1 MAGISI
7 GGTEIDTETII
18 DMVLSVIFNDFTIS
32 ENSDSFT
39 YSFDIYKLYSSVKTI
54 LPLVGEQ
61 YVAIVDQVLG
71 ALLGVEANAVGD
83 YLSAN
88 NVSGSFGIS
97 FDENNKASFFF
108 DAAMAKKGD
117 IALTGS
123 VFAVDNTLYTEEEIT
138 SIKEVFPEN
147 YLDAKPFN
155 LLNIDLGGT
164 IALKS
169 ADNAPLNYT
178 WGLIANID
186 PFEYIINAL
195 ETKGTEDAYSWFN
208 MSDNSSFHFYI
219 YHVHDENC
227 GAFCQNKYSSGNAL
241 ASLGNLSMLYE
252 QLPQARGF
260 GYGKAT
266 NILDVIYAPKSIEEG
281 GLGTDDILIDINLAS
296 LLGSDVVEAAF
307 DMLGIKTEDINDII
321 GPLFGGVT
329 LPMLIESILST
340 NVVIPLDIEAIARY
354 IDKTDFAIAE
364 KPVVDEPVEQDPVA
378 TALGDMDIGGIV
390 NIVTQVIDLI
400 GEAFTIGDN
409 SLELS
414 LDPIYDFVFNLLG
427 DALAD
432 SGITTDNIR
441 SIADAFLGGANKIEL
456 SVSQSDVYSDFARD
470 YNYAN
475 AMKYNPAS
483 DKPRVY
489 AFVPTLLLGLI
500 QVPFANIKDRIVS
513 YEPISMDNDGYTVMV
528 DNSGSFNPIVVDP
541 LAPQEF
547 EDVIKKA
554 FVPFAYTDA
563 SGNTG
568 TTFVKVI
575 GVQGVDM
582 NSTEEQVINLITMPL
597 DGNILNFVS
606 IALGMMMPDIQLPI
620 PGAVAQAKIKFTE
633 VESMVWT
640 LPETEQAQLMNVGAQ
655 INVTQGATVTY
666 TDGRTKYIE
675 VSYSGLSGAIEEV
688 VGLGGTSLVMQEG
701 EGEVYFSFCGETKT
715 MKFYTVVTEIEI
727 SRVAYTQAH
736 KVVGLRTQVTDL
748 TDYIGTLTVFYTNN
762 TQKVIDRSELRVEL
776 QDTTCIRDGIFIKEG
791 KFTVRVFWGDIEVG
805 VVDSVEESITVK
817 YIEIET
823 SGYRLNVEFND
834 DGTMTAS
841 LSASVVGNIEES
853 HKIRILYTAN
863 SMNNPLTDSYTELDS
878 YSVTSRPGSIYS
890 LDPNAS
896 WTFSNFNFRGWSRP
910 QYFYIYIFCGWEGE
924 YWNPSDRGTCLTY
937 SQVKF
942 PSSIEN
948 HIVSQTVEYTPTSSM
963 SGSSYNLGF
972 TTGLTPEYRREN
984 DGYKYYQLQNGIF
997 NRAEL
1002 SSFYLEDSKGDRMST
1017 GYTVT
1022 STPKPWNNGQRI
1034 DLATFTVTSLNPGL
1048 YKLYASFGEKQTSGS
1063 FTQLK
1068 SFVYDYEVTSMYK
1081 YNVVSTN
1088 SGTYTSLDNST
1099 GKGSTDRTLRLEK
1112 AQLLV
1117 NYNSVTGIGTAVQNF
1132 DLKLAMTASKPADN
1146 HSYYKAIDL
1155 DGGPITLSI
1164 TKYWWQV
1171 FSTTAY
1177 TENAVLLLTINGKSY
1192 IQPVTVYSR
1201 VQTVSLPQSGY
1212 YTVSDAESAGS
1223 SVSSRNVATFS
1234 NYTFN
1239 VKFTADISVDN
1250 KNVVFMSNGN
1260 DLTATKT
1267 DAFNWTVTLNNIQ
1280 ENINITVKGL
1290 RRVENI
1296 AINEESR
1303 DYISAVY
1310 PNAPFRIT
1318 SVTSN
1323 VLFDLT
1329 LFDFDTS
1336 SLVEEEYLSWA
1347 RKTTS
1352 DRGYI
1357 TMYDRV
1363 VFDATEVTQA
1373 TEFGTYNVMIKIA
1386 EGLGGDHLI
1395 QNLVVPVEFKDYVRY
1410 ELAVTD
1416 YPLGDTMML
1425 TKGADGNPLIT
1436 FDYNGTSALARAKV
1450 IMNSK
1455 ITLKA
1460 YKTEDDA
1467 SPDSIKYVRTQDV
1480 FAIDG
1485 LTDDQMPLSADFAGE
1500 FVLYLTSQMLGGNIE
1515 SNTSRITVKY
1525 QTVLPKVKSILLN
1538 GNKLEKAGV
1547 SLDELPEILKTLYIT
1562 ASEKFINN
1570 EVDKSF
1576 TRNNIVESVQDGSVP
1591 YDPLKL
1597 FKEQTVKVKLKGI
1610 EGLFDLT
1617 FTIVPAVDQID
1628 WENAHLKEGVQ
1639 LITEGAIGTTNDT
1652 SYYKVPVV
1660 TDILLPVIGTDLTI
1674 SYEEAEGRYGLR
1686 NSGASIAG
1694 SRDKAWI
1701 YATDG
1706 GGREYVDQIL
1716 IDEDGNRV
1724 FVPQDPAKELLGER
1738 LYGTINIGIG
1748 AFTRYSTPRAFYFNE
1763 LHEHCFTITTNEDGT
1778 KEKVMGKAEFI
1789 MENGK
1794 PKFLSSSRNVYDYS
1808 YVGVEYRGFGA
1819 VVMTDAIANT
1829 LGAYLDSC
1837 IRVYDA
1843 VRYANTPAAEIT
1855 GNGNY
1860 VKHNISTVEELYR
1873 YYDIDTSKV
1882 DTTKAGTY
1890 KASFIYKP
1898 LNLSM
1903 EYDVIVEELITGDYV
1918 VVQPSNYARTVYRDA
1933 DGVTPDMTVDLLV
1946 QLGIYLRD
1954 NRLNYNFHK
1963 ITDYYADQIRIT
1975 SNWDKNSTSSSQNVT
1990 FEMDYNGKTYKNTVS
2005 ITIANAP
2012 TAS

>member
-1 MAGISI
+1 M
-7 GGTEIDTETII
+7 EIDTETII
-18 DMVLSVIFNDFTIS
+18 DMVLSVIFNDFTVS

-39 YSFDIYKLYSSVKTI
+39 FSFDIYKLYNSVMTV

-61 YVAIVDQVLG
+61 YPALVNQVLG
-71 ALLGVEANAVGD
+71 SLLGVEANAVGD
-83 YLSAN
+83 YLSTN
-88 NVSGSFGIS
+88 NVSGTFGIS

-108 DAAMAKKGD
+108 DADVVNKGD

-123 VFAVDNTLYTEEEIT
+123 VFAVDNTIYTEEEIT
-138 SIKEVFPEN
+138 SIKEIFPEN

-155 LLNIDLGGT
+155 ILNIDLGGT

-169 ADNAPLNYT
+169 PNNAPLNYT

-186 PFEYIINAL
+186 PIEYIINAL

-219 YHVHDENC
+219 YHVHDDNC
-227 GAFCQNKYSSGNAL
+227 GSFCQNKYSSGNAL
-241 ASLGNLSMLYE
+241 LSYSGSLTTLYDE
-252 QLPQARGF
+252 LPQTRGF

-281 GLGTDDILIDINLAS
+281 GLGTDEILIDINLAS
-296 LLGSDVVEAAF
+296 LLGSDVVDAALN
-307 DMLGIKTEDINDII
+307 MLGIKIEEVNDVLV
-321 GPLFGGVT
+321 GLMNVT

-340 NVVIPLDIEAIARY
+340 NIVIPLNVEAIARY
-354 IDKTDFAIAE
+354 LDKTDFAIAE
-364 KPVVDEPVEQDPVA
+364 KPVVDEPVEQDPVEQDPVA
-378 TALGDMDIGGIV
+378 TALGDLDIGGIV

-400 GEAFTIGDN
+400 GEAFTIGGN
-409 SLELS
+409 SLEIS

-441 SIADAFLGGANKIEL
+441 SIADAVIGGANKIEL
-456 SVSQSDVYSDFARD
+456 SVSQCDVYSDFARD
-470 YNYAN
+470 YSYAD

-489 AFVPTLLLGLI
+489 AYTPMLLLGLI

-513 YEPISMDNDGYTVMV
+513 YEPIMDNDGYTVMV
-528 DNSGSFNPIVVDP
+528 DNSGEFRQITVDP

-547 EDVIKKA
+547 EEVIKKA

-568 TTFVKVI
+568 TTYVKVI

-597 DGNILNFVS
+597 DANILNYVS
-606 IALGMMMPDIQLPI
+606 IVLGMMLPDIQLPI

-640 LPETEQAQLMNVGAQ
+640 LPETEQAQLMNVGAS
-655 INVTQGATVTY
+655 INITQGATVTY
-666 TDGRTKYIE
+666 TDGRTKNIE
-675 VSYSGLSGAIEEV
+675 VNYSGLSGSIEEV

-701 EGEVYFSFCGETKT
+701 EGEVYYSLFGETKT
-715 MKFYTVVTEIEI
+715 MKFYTAVTELEI
-727 SRVAYTQAH
+727 SRVAYTQAN

-791 KFTVRVFWGDIEVG
+791 KFTIRVFWGDIEVG
-805 VVDSVEESITVK
+805 VVDNVEESITVK
-817 YIEIET
+817 YIETET

-834 DGTMTAS
+834 DGTITAS
-841 LSASVVGNIEES
+841 LTASVIGNIEKL
-853 HKIRILYTAN
+853 HQIRILYTGN
-863 SMNNPLTDSYTELDS
+863 SMYNPLTDSYTELDS
-878 YSVTSRPGSIYS
+878 YSVTPRPYSIYS

-896 WTFSNFNFRGWSRP
+896 WTFSNLILRSTSASSFCI
-910 QYFYIYIFCGWEGE
+910 YIYYDWGEE
-924 YWNPSDRGTCLTY
+924 YWSPSNRGKCLT
-937 SQVKF
+937 SIQVNF
-942 PSSIEN
+942 PSNIEN
-948 HIVSQTVEYTPTSSM
+948 KVIRQTVEYTPASRM
-963 SGSSYNLGF
+963 SGSSYILGF
-972 TTGLTPEYRREN
+972 KAEVTPEYRREI
-984 DGYKYYQLQNGIF
+984 DGYKYYQVQQGIF

-1002 SSFYLEDSKGDRMST
+1002 SSFYLEDSQGNRMST

-1022 STPKPWNNGQRI
+1022 STPKSWNNGQVI
-1034 DLATFTVTSLNPGL
+1034 DLATFTVSSLNPGL

-1063 FTQLK
+1063 FRQLR
-1068 SFVYDYEVTSMYK
+1068 SFVYDYEVTSLYE
-1081 YNVVSTN
+1081 YNTVSTN
-1088 SGTYTSLDNST
+1088 SGKSISLANST
-1099 GKGSTDRTLRLEK
+1099 GKGSTDSTLRLEK

-1117 NYNSVTGIGTAVQNF
+1117 NYNSVTGVGTAVQSF
-1132 DLKLAMTASKPADN
+1132 DIRLAMAMSKPAENASTYRD
-1146 HSYYKAIDL
+1146 IDL
-1155 DGGPITLSI
+1155 TNGHYVLTN
-1164 TKYWWQV
+1164 TNYWWQV
-1171 FSTTAY
+1171 LSTSAY
-1177 TENAVLLLTINGKSY
+1177 ADNAVLLLTINGKSY
-1192 IQPVTVYSR
+1192 IQPVTVNNR
-1201 VQTVSLPQSGY
+1201 VQTISLPQSGY

-1223 SVSSRNVATFS
+1223 SVTSRNVKTFS
-1234 NYTFN
+1234 DYTFN

-1260 DLTATKT
+1260 DLTANKT
-1267 DAFNWTVTLNNIQ
+1267 DAFNWTVTVSNIK

-1290 RRVENI
+1290 RFVDSI

-1303 DYISAVY
+1303 DNISAVY

-1323 VLFDLT
+1323 VLFDLELYDLDTNT
-1329 LFDFDTS
+1329 L
-1336 SLVEEEYLSWA
+1336 VKEEALGWT
-1347 RKTTS
+1347 RKTTA

-1373 TEFGTYNVMIKIA
+1373 TEFGTYNVLIKTA
-1386 EGLGGDHLI
+1386 EGLGGAE
-1395 QNLVVPVEFKDYVRY
+1395 LVQDLSVPVEFIDYVRY
-1410 ELAVTD
+1410 ELTVTD
-1416 YPLGDTMML
+1416 YSLGDTKML
-1425 TKGADGNPLIT
+1425 TTGADGNPLIT

-1450 IMNSK
+1450 IMTNR

-1460 YKTEDDA
+1460 YKTEDDT
-1467 SPDSIKYVRTQDV
+1467 SPDSIKYVRTQDI
-1480 FAIDG
+1480 FDIAG
-1485 LTDDQMPLSADFAGE
+1485 LTDEQMPLSADFAGE

-1525 QTVLPKVKSILLN
+1525 QTVLPEVKSIVIS
-1538 GNKLEKAGV
+1538 GDKLEKAGA
-1547 SLDELPEILKTLYIT
+1547 SLEELPELIKSLYIR
-1562 ASEKFINN
+1562 AEKFINN
-1570 EVDKSF
+1570 AADTAF
-1576 TRNNIVESVQDGSVP
+1576 IRTNIVESVQDGSVP
-1591 YDPLKL
+1591 YDPLK
-1597 FKEQTVKVKLKGI
+1597 FFEAQTVKVKLKGI

-1628 WENAHLKEGVQ
+1628 WTNARLKEGVQ
-1639 LITEGAIGTTNDT
+1639 LITEGAINTTGDT
-1652 SYYKVPVV
+1652 SYYKSPLE

-1674 SYEEAEGRYGLR
+1674 PYEDARSWYGLR
-1686 NSGASIAG
+1686 NSNASIAN
-1694 SRDKAWI
+1694 SKDKAWI
-1701 YATDG
+1701 YATEN

-1716 IDEDGNRV
+1716 IDAAGNKV
-1724 FVPQDPAKELLGER
+1724 FVPQDPTKQLLGER
-1738 LYGTINIGIG
+1738 IYGTVNIGVG
-1748 AFTRYSTPRAFYFNE
+1748 SYQRYSTQRVFYFDE
-1763 LHEHCFTITTNEDGT
+1763 LYEHCFVIIDNADGT

-1789 MENGK
+1789 MQDNGK
-1794 PKFLSSSRNVYDYS
+1794 PKFLSETRYVYDYS
-1808 YVGVEYRGFGA
+1808 YVGVEYSGFSA
-1819 VVMTDAIANT
+1819 VVMTDAIATT
-1829 LGAYLDSC
+1829 LGGTFDSS

-1843 VRYANTPAAEIT
+1843 VRYANVDAANIT
-1855 GNGNY
+1855 DYGNY

-1873 YYDIDTSKV
+1873 YYDIDTSRV

-1890 KASFIYKP
+1890 KATFTYKP
-1898 LNLSM
+1898 LKISM
-1903 EYDVIVEELITGDYV
+1903 EFDVIVEELITGNSPVY
-1918 VVQPSNYARTVYRDA
+1918 QPSNYTRTVYRDSEGA
-1933 DGVTPDMTVDLLV
+1933 TPEMTVDLLV

-1954 NRLNYNFHK
+1954 DRLNYNFHK
-1963 ITDYYADQIRIT
+1963 ITDYYADKITIT
-1975 SNWDKNSTSSSQNVT
+1975 SNWDRYSTAKSQNVT
-1990 FEMDYNGKTYKNTVS
+1990 FEMVYNGTTYKNTVT
-2005 ITIANAP
+2005 ITIADAP
-2012 TAS
+2012 TA

>member
-1 MAGISI
+1 M
-7 GGTEIDTETII
+7 EIDTETII
-18 DMVLSVIFNDFTIS
+18 DMVLPVIFNDFTVS

-39 YSFDIYKLYSSVKTI
+39 FSFDIYKLYNSVMTI

-61 YVAIVDQVLG
+61 YSALINQVLG
-71 ALLGVEANAVGD
+71 ALLGIEANAVGD

-88 NVSGSFGIS
+88 NVSGTFGIS
-97 FDENNKASFFF
+97 FDESNKASFFF

-208 MSDNSSFHFYI
+208 MSDDSSFHFYI

-241 ASLGNLSMLYE
+241 ASLGNLSTLYE
-252 QLPQARGF
+252 QLPQTRGF

-470 YNYAN
+470 YNYAD

-489 AFVPTLLLGLI
+489 AFVPALLLGLI

-528 DNSGSFNPIVVDP
+528 DNSGSFKPISVDP

-547 EDVIKKA
+547 EEIIKKA

-575 GVQGVDM
+575 GAQGVDM

-606 IALGMMMPDIQLPI
+606 IALAMMMPDIQLPL

-633 VESMVWT
+633 AESMVWT

-655 INVTQGATVTY
+655 INITQGATVTY
-666 TDGRTKYIE
+666 TDGRTKNIE

-701 EGEVYFSFCGETKT
+701 KGEVYYSFLGETKT
-715 MKFYTVVTEIEI
+715 MKFYTVVNDVEITDI
-727 SRVAYTQAH
+727 IYTQAH
-736 KVVGLRTQVTDL
+736 KVVGFRTQVADL
-748 TDYIGTLTVFYTNN
+748 TEYIGSLTVAYSDKSR
-762 TQKVIDRSELRVEL
+762 KVIDKSELRVEL
-776 QDTTCIRDGIFIKEG
+776 QDATCIRDGIFIKEG

-805 VVDSVEESITVK
+805 VVDNVEESITVK

-841 LSASVVGNIEES
+841 LSASVVGNIEELRE
-853 HKIRILYTAN
+853 IRILYTAN
-863 SMNNPLTDSYTELDS
+863 SMNNPLTDSYTELSS
-878 YSVTSRPGSIYS
+878 YSITERPGSIYS

-896 WTFSNFNFRGWSRP
+896 WTFSNFIFRGWSRP
-910 QYFYIYIFCGWEGE
+910 KYFYIYIFCGWEGE
-924 YWNPSDRGTCLTY
+924 YWTPSDRGTCLTY
-937 SQVKF
+937 SQVGF

-948 HIVSQTVEYTPTSSM
+948 HIVSQTVEYTSYSNFQNKKQRLGINAKVSPTYDISS
-963 SGSSYNLGF
+963 
-972 TTGLTPEYRREN
+972 
-984 DGYKYYQLQNGIF
+984 DGKKYYQLQSGKF
-997 NRAEL
+997 NNAEL
-1002 SSFYLEDSKGDRMST
+1002 SSFYLTDESGKRVSN
-1017 GYTVT
+1017 GYNVK
-1022 STPKPWNNGQRI
+1022 STPTAWNDYNNIYQ
-1034 DLATFTVTSLNPGL
+1034 LAEFQPTSLDPGM
-1048 YKLYASFGEKQTSGS
+1048 YKLHAVFADRNNSG
-1063 FTQLK
+1063 TTKELARYE
-1068 SFVYDYEVTSMYK
+1068 YDYEVTSLYK
-1081 YNVVSTN
+1081 YNPKTKN
-1088 SGTYTSLDNST
+1088 SGNITSLDST
-1099 GKGSTDRTLRLEK
+1099 TGVGTTDKTIRLEDV
-1112 AQLLV
+1112 QLLI
-1117 NYNSVTGIGTAVQNF
+1117 NYNSVTGVGTPVQNF
-1132 DLKLAMTASKPADN
+1132 DIKLAMTKDKPEDN
-1146 HSYYKAIDL
+1146 SSNYRDVDL
-1155 DGGPITLSI
+1155 TNGHYVLTNANH
-1164 TKYWWQV
+1164 WWQV
-1171 FSTTAY
+1171 FYSTAY
-1177 TENAVLLLTINGKSY
+1177 ADNAVLLLTVNGMSH

-1212 YTVSDAESAGS
+1212 YIVSDAESAGS

-1239 VKFTADISVDN
+1239 VRFTADISVDN

-1267 DAFNWTVTLNNIQ
+1267 DAFNWTVTLDTIQ

-1290 RRVENI
+1290 RRVETI

-1303 DYISAVY
+1303 DNISAVY
-1310 PNAPFRIT
+1310 PNSPFRIT

-1323 VLFDLT
+1323 VRFDLT
-1329 LFDFDTS
+1329 LYDFDTS

-1352 DRGYI
+1352 DSGYI

-1410 ELAVTD
+1410 ELVVTD

-1425 TKGADGNPLIT
+1425 AKGADGNPLIT
-1436 FDYNGTSALARAKV
+1436 FDYNGTSALDRAKV

-1480 FAIDG
+1480 FGIDG

-1525 QTVLPKVKSILLN
+1525 QTVLPKVKSILLS

-1562 ASEKFINN
+1562 ASEKFINKK
-1570 EVDKSF
+1570 VDESF
-1576 TRNNIVESVQDGSVP
+1576 NRNNIVESVQDGSVP

-1628 WENAHLKEGVQ
+1628 WTNARLKEGVQ

-1652 SYYKVPVV
+1652 TYYKSPIE

-1694 SRDKAWI
+1694 SKDKAWI
-1701 YATDG
+1701 YAVEG

-1716 IDEDGNRV
+1716 IDEDGNKV

-1748 AFTRYSTPRAFYFNE
+1748 AFTRYSTPRAFYFDE
-1763 LHEHCFTITTNEDGT
+1763 LHEHCFTITTNEEGT
-1778 KEKVMGKAEFI
+1778 KEKIMGKAEFI

-1819 VVMTDAIANT
+1819 VVMTDAIART
-1829 LGAYLDSC
+1829 LGEYLDSC

-1843 VRYANTPAAEIT
+1843 VRYANTPAADIT

-1873 YYDIDTSKV
+1873 YYGIDTSKV

-1933 DGVTPDMTVDLLV
+1933 DGATPEMTVDLLV

-1975 SNWDKNSTSSSQNVT
+1975 SNWDRYSTSSSQNVT
-1990 FEMDYNGKTYKNTVS
+1990 FEMDYNGRTYKNTVS

-2012 TAS
+2012 TA